1 MNWFA
6 TLVKAVSSLPPRV
19 IMVLTAAT
27 ETRMAM
33 AAHGGDEGVPCLDPM
48 SQGTI
53 ESAHTT
59 ELLMLLLR
67 ETGSCRQVSMS

>member
-6 TLVKAVSSLPPRV
+6 TLVKAVSSLPPPRV

-33 AAHGGDEGVPCLDPM
+33 AAHSGDEGVPSLDPM

-53 ESAHTT
+53 ESAHT
-59 ELLMLLLR
+59 R
-67 ETGSCRQVSMS
+67 VVDA